1 MKKILKKYKDAI
13 IYYQNNPNQSI
24 SSIAKQFDCERHTL
38 TKYAKFSLDWDNID
52 LTTDTEYIFLED
64 NEKEALRLYK
74 ESDLTILEIVQKTGL
89 SKNTISRLVEKCN
102 YSKRGPHRIY
112 NISETIFDDIKTE
125 EQAYWLGFI
134 TADGYVNEERN
145 FLNIKLQV
153 SDYNH
158 LVKFA
163 KFINAPESL
172 IKDDRGG
179 SGQIIKSITVN
190 SKHLVD
196 SLVKLG
202 IRQGKSGKEKPIT
215 TLSREL
221 TIHYIRGLIDG
232 DGNLTD
238 GERRKIGLVGS
249 LDIINFV
256 KNFINDNIHQIN
268 SKYKYIYPKGTIYDF
283 SIYSTDVVISV
294 YKTLYENA
302 SIYLNRKYAIAMKT
316 VAVLK
321 SEKNTGTPE
330 QGQSEVKA

>member
-1 MKKILKKYKDAI
+1 MKKIPKKYKDAI

-24 SSIAKQFDCERHTL
+24 SSIAKQFGCERHTL
-38 TKYAKFSLDWDNID
+38 TKYTTFFLDWNNID
-52 LTTDTEYIFLED
+52 LITDEDYIFLEN
-64 NEKEALRLYK
+64 NEKEALQLYK
-74 ESDLTILEIVQKTGL
+74 ESMFTILEIVDKTGL
-89 SKNTISRLVEKCN
+89 SKNTISRLVERFN

-112 NISETIFDDIKTE
+112 NINETIFDEIRTE

-145 FLNIKLQV
+145 FLNIKLQA

-172 IKDDRGG
+172 IKDDIGG
-179 SGQIIKSITVN
+179 SGQIIKSITIN
-190 SKHLVD
+190 SKHLIT

-202 IRQGKSGKEKPIT
+202 IQQRKSGKEKPIT
-215 TLSREL
+215 TLSTEL

-238 GERRKIGLVGS
+238 GEKRKIGLVGS
-249 LDIINFV
+249 LDIIHFV
-256 KNFINDNIHQIN
+256 KNFINDNIHEIN
-268 SKYKYIYPKGTIYDF
+268 PNYKYIYQKGVIYDF
-283 SIYSTDVVISV
+283 TIYSFDVVFSV
-294 YKTLYENA
+294 YKALYENA
-302 SIYLNRKYAIAMKT
+302 NIYLDRKYEIATSFIRT

-321 SEKNTGTPE
+321 SEKKSGTPE
-330 QGQSEVKA
+330 

>member
-13 IYYQNNPNQSI
+13 IYYQKNQNESI
-24 SSIAKQFDCERHTL
+24 SSIAEKFDCERHTL
-38 TKYAKFSLDWDNID
+38 TKYIKLSIDWDSID
-52 LTTDTEYIFLED
+52 LITDEEYIFLED
-64 NEKEALRLYK
+64 NEKEALQLYK

-89 SKNTISRLVEKCN
+89 SKNTISRLVERFN
-102 YSKRGPHRIY
+102 YSKRGPYRIY
-112 NISETIFDDIKTE
+112 NINEAVFDEIKTE

-134 TADGYVNEERN
+134 TADGYINEERN

-153 SDYNH
+153 NDYNH

-179 SGQIIKSITVN
+179 SGQIVKSITVN
-190 SKHLVD
+190 SKHLIT

-215 TLSREL
+215 TLSIEL
-221 TIHYIRGLIDG
+221 TTHYIRGLIDG
-232 DGNLTD
+232 DGCLID
-238 GERRKIGLVGS
+238 GEKRKIGLVGS

-256 KNFINDNIHQIN
+256 KNFINDNIHELN
-268 SKYKYIYPKGTIYDF
+268 SKYKYIYPKGVIYDF
-283 SIYSTDVVISV
+283 SIYTSDVVISV

-302 SIYLNRKYAIAMKT
+302 SIYLDRKYAIAMET

-321 SEKNTGTPE
+321 SEKKSGTPE
-330 QGQSEVKA
+330 

>member
-13 IYYQNNPNQSI
+13 IYCQNNPNQSI
-24 SSIAKQFDCERHTL
+24 SSIAAKFNCERHTL
-38 TKYAKFSLDWDNID
+38 TKYIYLSLDWNNID
-52 LTTDTEYIFLED
+52 LVTNEEYIFLED

-74 ESDLTILEIVQKTGL
+74 ESELLLLEIAEKTGL
-89 SKNTISRLVEKCN
+89 SQNTIGRLVDRFN
-102 YSKRGPHRIY
+102 YQKRGPHRIY
-112 NISETIFDDIKTE
+112 HINETAFDEIKTE

-145 FLNIKLQV
+145 FLNIKLQA

-158 LVKFA
+158 LIKFA
-163 KFINAPESL
+163 RFINAPESL
-172 IKDDRGG
+172 VKDDRGG

-190 SKHLVD
+190 SKHLVT

-215 TLSREL
+215 NLSIEL
-221 TIHYIRGLIDG
+221 TTHYIRGLIDG

-238 GERRKIGLVGS
+238 GEKRKIGLVGS

-256 KNFINDNIHQIN
+256 KNFINDNIHKIN
-268 SKYKYIYPKGTIYDF
+268 PNYKYIYPKGVIYDF
-283 SIYSTDVVISV
+283 TIYSSDVVISV
-294 YKTLYENA
+294 YKALYENA
-302 SIYLNRKYAIAMKT
+302 SIYLDRKYEIAMKT

-321 SEKNTGTPE
+321 SEKKSGTPE
-330 QGQSEVKA
+330 

>member
-1 MKKILKKYKDAI
+1 MKKIPKKYKDAI

-24 SSIAKQFDCERHTL
+24 SSVAAKFDCERHTL
-38 TKYAKFSLDWDNID
+38 TKYVKFSLDWNNID
-52 LTTDTEYIFLED
+52 LITEEEYIFLED

-74 ESDLTILEIVQKTGL
+74 ESDLTILEIVEKTGL
-89 SKNTISRLVEKCN
+89 SKNTICRLVERCD

-112 NISETIFDDIKTE
+112 NINETVFDKIETE

-145 FLNIKLQV
+145 FLNIKLQT

-158 LVKFA
+158 LIKFA

-172 IKDDRGG
+172 IKEDRGG
-179 SGQIIKSITVN
+179 SGQIVKSITIN
-190 SKHLVD
+190 SKHLIT

-202 IRQGKSGKEKPIT
+202 IRQRKSGKEKPIT
-215 TLSREL
+215 TLSIKL

-238 GERRKIGLVGS
+238 GKRHKIGLVGS

-256 KNFINDNIHQIN
+256 KDFINDHIHKIN
-268 SKYKYIYPKGTIYDF
+268 PNYKYIYPKGIIYDF
-283 SIYSTDVVISV
+283 TICSSDVVISV
-294 YKTLYENA
+294 YKALYENA
-302 SIYLNRKYAIAMKT
+302 SIYLDRKYVAAMRT
-316 VAVLK
+316 VAVQK
-321 SEKNTGTPE
+321 SEKKSGTPE
-330 QGQSEVKA
+330 